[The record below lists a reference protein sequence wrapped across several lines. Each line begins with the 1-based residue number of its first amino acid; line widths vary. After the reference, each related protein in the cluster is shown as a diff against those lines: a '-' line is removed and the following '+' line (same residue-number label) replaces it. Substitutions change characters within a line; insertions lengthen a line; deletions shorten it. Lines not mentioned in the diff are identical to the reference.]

1 MNEGISQ
8 EVQQIKQRFS
18 IIGSAPALIY
28 AINRARVVAPFD
40 QSVLITGESG
50 VGKESFPKIIHNYS
64 PRKHNKYIA
73 VNCGAIPEL
82 LGRTFCTI
90 LCSIG

>member
-8 EVQQIKQRFS
+8 EVQQLKQRFS

-64 PRKHNKYIA
+64 QSVDSPFHQILKKSTYYIK
-73 VNCGAIPEL
+73 
-82 LGRTFCTI
+82 
-90 LCSIG
+90 S